1 MKFLLCCTL
10 VPEKYEI
17 ENKAISNAANRF
29 LTNLTNQMKKKHS
42 LKILSYIGV
51 SFDEEAR
58 EELQSQKDDNI
69 RYYFK
74 SKGVL
79 AGVFQMLCAI
89 WKEMDA
95 FDYAITYNVVYAWML
110 TPIIAKIKRKK
121 SVLILA
127 DYSPVEAFVGKKQQ
141 LYARIQCF
149 FIGRY
154 DYVIGLSENTKRYLN
169 SKQKFL
175 CMEGGIAKEF
185 YDYFSSY
192 KKINHEKVI
201 LMYSGILEDV
211 TGIKMFVEAFINC
224 KMDSIQL
231 YITGDGSL
239 SEWIIEQSKIDARI
253 SYYGCIPYDEY
264 MEKLLE
270 ADILVNP
277 RDMNLPEN
285 MNNFPSKIMEYLATG
300 KTVISTRFPG
310 WERYQ
315 DCVLFCESNVQG
327 LKDSIEESITK
338 TKIWRKENYLTTREF
353 ASRFIWENQCAKII
367 KLLRL

>member
-29 LTNLTNQMKKKHS
+29 ITNLTNQIKKEHT

-51 SFDEEAR
+51 SFDNEAKK
-58 EELQSQKDDNI
+58 ELYGKENDNI

-74 SKGVL
+74 SKEVL
-79 AGVFQMLCAI
+79 TGVFQMLRVI

-95 FDYAITYNVVYAWML
+95 CDYAITYNVVYAWML
-110 TPIIAKIKRKK
+110 TPIIAKLKQKK

-127 DYSPVEAFVGKKQQ
+127 DYSPIEAFVGKKQQ
-141 LYARIQCF
+141 LYAKVQRYF
-149 FIGRY
+149 MGRY

-185 YDYFSSY
+185 YDYFSIY
-192 KKINHEKVI
+192 KKFNHEKVT

-211 TGIKMFVEAFINC
+211 TGIKMFVEAFISC
-224 KMDSIQL
+224 KMDNIQL

-239 SEWIIEQSKIDARI
+239 SEWVVDRCKIDERI
-253 SYYGCIPYDEY
+253 SYYGCIPYDKY
-264 MEKLLE
+264 MEKLSE

-300 KTVISTRFPG
+300 KMVISTRFPG

-315 DCVLFCESNVQG
+315 EYVLFCESNVRG
-327 LKDSIEESITK
+327 LKDSIEKSIPIAK
-338 TKIWRKENYLTTREF
+338 TWNQENYLTTRGF
-353 ASRFIWENQCAKII
+353 ASKFIWENQCAKII